1 MVAYNF
7 SAQFEPAIRSGEK
20 LQTIRRAGKRRPPV
34 PGDQLQLYTGMRT
47 RSCRL
52 LNRGI
57 CTRVIGIKIRPK
69 YREVVVQLDE
79 RFWQIIDS
87 DKSLSQLATDDGFGS
102 VEAFFQFFEAQLGAA
117 DVEFI
122 GHVIVW
128 EVLDDGA

>member
-7 SAQFEPAIRSGEK
+7 RAQFADDVESGSK
-20 LQTIRRAGKRRPPV
+20 LQTIRKVGKRRPPV
-34 PGDQLQLYTGMRT
+34 PGEQLQLYTGMRT

-69 YREVVVQLDE
+69 FHEVLVQVDE
-79 RFWQIIDS
+79 RYWQIVDS
-87 DKSLSQLATDDGFGS
+87 DKSLDQLAKDDGFGS
-102 VEAFFQFFEAQLGAA
+102 VEAFFQFFEAQRGA
-117 DVEFI
+117 DDEFI